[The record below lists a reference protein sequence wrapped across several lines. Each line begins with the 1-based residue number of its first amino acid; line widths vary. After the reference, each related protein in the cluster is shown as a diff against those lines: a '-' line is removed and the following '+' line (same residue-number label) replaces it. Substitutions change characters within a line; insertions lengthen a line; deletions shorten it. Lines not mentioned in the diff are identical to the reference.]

1 MKKLLFTLALV
12 INAALVFATDEKM
25 IVRATANNVKMYRQ
39 AGTSSP
45 IVKSLKSS
53 DEIVV
58 IRKHNANWTLVT
70 LDGEVGYVVT
80 SELTA
85 SKTPKLVSPEK
96 GIK

>member
-12 INAALVFATDEKM
+12 INAVLVFATDGQM
-25 IVRATANNVKMYRQ
+25 IVRATADNVKMYRQ

-45 IVKSLKSS
+45 VVKSLKSS

-70 LDGEVGYVVT
+70 LDGEAGYVVT

-85 SKTPKLVSPEK
+85 SKTPKLVHLAK
-96 GIK
+96 AVK